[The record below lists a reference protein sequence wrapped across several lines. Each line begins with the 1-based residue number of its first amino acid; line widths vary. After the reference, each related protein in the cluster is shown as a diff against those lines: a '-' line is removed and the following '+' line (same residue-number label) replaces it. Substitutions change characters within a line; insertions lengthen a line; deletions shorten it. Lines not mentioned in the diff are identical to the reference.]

1 MQGIRIT
8 CFKQKVLSLVSVQ
21 YVFPTDTKSRSNVS
35 LLLSKSPSLNV
46 SEGKDRMFFVS
57 SMDSAGPLASLPMHL
72 RYHSSTVSS
81 GRRSP
86 SKGHVSP
93 CHLNLS
99 FQASVHKAPC
109 CWLWRLRPKGKTM
122 VLIVHREELSGALRD
137 KNNGESGSA
146 LHGSHCA
153 LSLLTSQLSAGAAP
167 TGQGVHP
174 LSHSHTNDPG
184 LVSPPQVRA
193 LSYKT
198 ALDTGAGLT
207 FPQLLNSF

>member
-1 MQGIRIT
+1 M
-8 CFKQKVLSLVSVQ
+8 F
-21 YVFPTDTKSRSNVS
+21 FPLTQKSRPNVS

-46 SEGKDRMFFVS
+46 SEGRDNVFFVS

-72 RYHSSTVSS
+72 PYLSSTVSS

-86 SKGHVSP
+86 SKGHVSL
-93 CHLNLS
+93 CLLNLS
-99 FQASVHKAPC
+99 FQASVYKGPC
-109 CWLWRLRPKGKTM
+109 WWLRRLHPKGKTM
-122 VLIVHREELSGALRD
+122 VLIAHWEELSGALRD
-137 KNNGESGSA
+137 KNNGKSGSA
-146 LHGSHCA
+146 LRGSHCA
-153 LSLLTSQLSAGAAP
+153 LSLLPSQRSACAAP

-174 LSHSHTNDPG
+174 PSHSHTNDPG

-198 ALDTGAGLT
+198 ALDTGAGPT

>member
-35 LLLSKSPSLNV
+35 LLPSKSPSLNV
-46 SEGKDRMFFVS
+46 SEDSMFFVS

-99 FQASVHKAPC
+99 FQASVYKAPC
-109 CWLWRLRPKGKTM
+109 WWLWRLRPKGKTM
-122 VLIVHREELSGALRD
+122 VLIVHREEFSGALRD
-137 KNNGESGSA
+137 KNNRKSGSA
-146 LHGSHCA
+146 LHGYHCA
-153 LSLLTSQLSAGAAP
+153 LSLLTSQLSACAAP
-167 TGQGVHP
+167 TGQGAHP

-184 LVSPPQVRA
+184 LVSTPQVRA

-198 ALDTGAGLT
+198 ALDTGAGPT